1 MVDCLILAGGLGTR
15 LRPAVKNVPKPM
27 ADINGQPFLH
37 WQLEYLARQGIERV
51 VLSVGYMSEKITSH
65 FGPRYLNMEI
75 EYEEEDTPLGTGGAI
90 INALKTIQTNDF
102 FILNGDTFFP
112 VDFNLMINSYRKNSK
127 PALLMATFPSDKDNR
142 YGALEICSDTHKL
155 LGLKSSRSTIGENAN
170 GGVYLCNKKSWL
182 DLVSKVDLDLKLS
195 FEDDLIP
202 LFIKTGFS
210 LMTHK
215 FESMLIDIG
224 TPDDYIKAR
233 KILPI

>member
-102 FILNGDTFFP
+102 IRIECVNHVARVVVSNGNAVKNIFQ
-112 VDFNLMINSYRKNSK
+112 NGIMIN
-127 PALLMATFPSDKDNR
+127 
-142 YGALEICSDTHKL
+142 
-155 LGLKSSRSTIGENAN
+155 
-170 GGVYLCNKKSWL
+170 
-182 DLVSKVDLDLKLS
+182 
-195 FEDDLIP
+195 
-202 LFIKTGFS
+202 
-210 LMTHK
+210 
-215 FESMLIDIG
+215 
-224 TPDDYIKAR
+224 
-233 KILPI
+233 